1 VTTDQPTTTWRRF
14 TWAVAVLGGLALTVG
29 LALSYG
35 SVYRVAYNAG
45 FDDAWLDGGGWQLR
59 PAHLFPLTLD
69 VPVLVGYAGTIALA
83 GRRSVAWAR
92 LVLIACSAAT
102 IAAQI
107 IDGAGLVVEHA
118 WVRALVHGWPPL
130 LAVLTTHLLVKIL
143 QALGFLVPP
152 VAEAERPSWVARTW
166 AWVAQ
171 AVADMRATRRALD
184 RGDMDRTPATTPG
197 ADTREDA
204 RGDLAGD
211 VRSDSAGDTRPDA
224 GTDTESPSAADSGPD
239 IAADNPQVAV
249 PKLTLTQR
257 RLVDRVIARE
267 ITQVEAAK
275 KANVSTKTIG
285 RWVTAVRAA
294 QDRAVAS

>member
-14 TWAVAVLGGLALTVG
+14 TWAVAILGGLALTVG

-45 FDDAWLDGGGWQLR
+45 FDDVWLDGGGWQLR

-118 WVRALVHGWPPL
+118 WVRA
-130 LAVLTTHLLVKIL
+130 
-143 QALGFLVPP
+143 
-152 VAEAERPSWVARTW
+152 
-166 AWVAQ
+166 
-171 AVADMRATRRALD
+171 
-184 RGDMDRTPATTPG
+184 PATTPG